1 MNELTFNQ
9 WMMVGLM
16 AISYFFITVKAG
28 QWLMS
33 LLLKGWDKRRK
44 QDRQQRAVNE
54 FYDAFQ
60 LDQLKDG
67 STMRVATKGNLVIM
81 MYRTEE
87 KA

>member
-1 MNELTFNQ
+1 MHMNLSD
-9 WMMVGLM
+9 WMLVVISGL
-16 AISYFFITVKAG
+16 SYVFITVKTG

-33 LLLKGWDKRRK
+33 LLLKGWDKRRN
-44 QDRQQRAVNE
+44 QDRRQKAVNE
-54 FYDAFQ
+54 FYDAFN

>member
-1 MNELTFNQ
+1 
-9 WMMVGLM
+9 M
-16 AISYFFITVKAG
+16 ATADGMLIVIMSISYLFIAVKTG
-28 QWLMS
+28 QWLTS
-33 LLLKGWDKRRK
+33 VLLKSWDKRRK

-67 STMRVATKGNLVIM
+67 STMRVAVKGNLVIM
-81 MYRTEE
+81 MYRTEG

>member
-1 MNELTFNQ
+1 MTELTFNQ

-16 AISYFFITVKAG
+16 AISYLFITVKAG

-33 LLLKGWDKRRK
+33 LILKGWEKRRN

-67 STMRVATKGNLVIM
+67 STIRVEIKGGLTIE
-81 MYRTEE
+81 MYRSE
-87 KA
+87 